1 MKIIRITVPIHDN
14 GFGSA
19 LLKIFLLLIF
29 FIQSQNI
36 LAQEMSRIRKNTIKL
51 DITSHLVYR
60 QALNISYER
69 VTKPSQTFVFTA
81 GYQEFPKIISFGSG
95 IQSPDEGKKN
105 GFKFGGE
112 YRFYL
117 KKENKNLAP
126 HGVYIGPYLTYLYFK
141 NERHLQIT
149 QENGSQTDA
158 FYKDNLS
165 VFNVGFQAGYQF
177 VINDRFTIDLTFIGP
192 SVTRYAAKFQLDGDF
207 TVDEEHE
214 YQNEILK
221 ALVDRFPALD
231 ELIKNKE
238 VDKNGKV
245 DTWSY
250 GYRYQVLIGYRFGH
264 KK

>member
-1 MKIIRITVPIHDN
+1 MKIINVTVPIHHI
-14 GFGSA
+14 GFDGSV
-19 LLKIFLLLIF
+19 LKIVFLLTF
-29 FIQSQNI
+29 FIQSQCI
-36 LAQEMSRIRKNTIKL
+36 LAQEMSGIRKNTIKL

-60 QALNISYER
+60 KALNISYER
-69 VTKPSQTFVFTA
+69 VTKPNQTFVFTA
-81 GYQEFPKIISFGSG
+81 GYQEFPKILSFGSG

-117 KKENKNLAP
+117 KKENKFQAP

-141 NERHLQIT
+141 NERNLIIT
-149 QENGSQTDA
+149 QDNGNEIDA
-158 FYKDNLS
+158 MYKDNLS
-165 VFNVGFQAGYQF
+165 VMNVGFQAGYQF

-192 SVTRYAAKFQLDGDF
+192 SVARYAAKFQLDGNF

-221 ALVDRFPALD
+221 VLVDRFPALD

-238 VDKNGKV
+238 VDSNGKV
-245 DTWSY
+245 DTWSF
-250 GYRYQVLIGYRFGH
+250 GYRYQILIGYRFGH